1 MNEESNQI
9 PKTKTPKEQI
19 IELFTGKTVE
29 EIEEN
34 NRVVKALLDEMHNV
48 SVGDIFT
55 DLDGVYRVLEVR
67 DNEEFPEDPFIIV
80 ETFECC
86 GSGFR
91 ARLGADDEGFNFLQ
105 AKQYNLQHYKAVK

>member
-1 MNEESNQI
+1 MNKESNKM

-34 NRVVKALLDEMHNV
+34 NRVVKALLDETHNV

-67 DNEEFPEDPFIIV
+67 DNEDFPEDPFITV
-80 ETFECC
+80 ETFEC

-91 ARLGADDEGFNFLQ
+91 ARLCAGDEGFNFLQ

>member
-34 NRVVKALLDEMHNV
+34 NRVIKALLDE
-48 SVGDIFT
+48 I
-55 DLDGVYRVLEVR
+55 
-67 DNEEFPEDPFIIV
+67 
-80 ETFECC
+80 
-86 GSGFR
+86 
-91 ARLGADDEGFNFLQ
+91 
-105 AKQYNLQHYKAVK
+105 K

>member
-34 NRVVKALLDEMHNV
+34 NRVVKALLDE
-48 SVGDIFT
+48 T
-55 DLDGVYRVLEVR
+55 
-67 DNEEFPEDPFIIV
+67 
-80 ETFECC
+80 
-86 GSGFR
+86 
-91 ARLGADDEGFNFLQ
+91 
-105 AKQYNLQHYKAVK
+105 K

>member
-67 DNEEFPEDPFIIV
+67 DNEELSEGLNELLENIDTAYLSYPDSEDDD
-80 ETFECC
+80 
-86 GSGFR
+86 GSGPIVT
-91 ARLGADDEGFNFLQ
+91 LI
-105 AKQYNLQHYKAVK
+105 K